1 MRIKVGKSNFALVD
15 KEDYSELSKYTWV
28 LFQGYAGREVVVS
41 KNPRVRKTIKMH
53 RQVMNFPEQII
64 DHKNQNK
71 LDNRKINLAL
81 SDKSKNGIN
90 RNAQINSKS
99 GIKGVCF
106 DNSKNRW
113 RVFINKAGIRL
124 GDRLF
129 KDFIT
134 AVLYRKFLEGKYHA
148 DL

>member
-1 MRIKVGKSNFALVD
+1 
-15 KEDYSELSKYTWV
+15 
-28 LFQGYAGREVVVS
+28 
-41 KNPRVRKTIKMH
+41 MH

-64 DHKNQNK
+64 DHKTKINWI
-71 LDNRKINLAL
+71 NRKINLAL

-134 AVLYRKFLEGKYHA
+134 AVLYRKFWKENIMQTYNLGYIGNFKGAPYTTENDRSK
-148 DL
+148 DFRN